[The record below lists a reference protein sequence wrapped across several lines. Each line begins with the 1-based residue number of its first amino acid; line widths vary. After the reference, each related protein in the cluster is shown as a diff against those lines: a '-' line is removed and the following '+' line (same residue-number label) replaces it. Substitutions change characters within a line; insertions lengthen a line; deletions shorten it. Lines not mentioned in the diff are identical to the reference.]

1 MNALSVTSETQLT
14 DIRTEDSIKL
24 MVNAFYDNVRQDEIL
39 EPVFSKLIDD
49 WEAHLPIM
57 YRFWEKLLFGKD
69 GYKRNPFQKHVDLP
83 VSKEHF
89 TRWVELFTQ
98 TIDHNFSGPKADE
111 AKRLATNIA
120 NSFQARM
127 GLNPEGV
134 DYTPLRYSRN

>member
-1 MNALSVTSETQLT
+1 MNAQNITSDTQLT
-14 DIRTEDSIKL
+14 DIQTIENIQV
-24 MVNAFYDNVRQDEIL
+24 MVNAFYNKVRQDAIL
-39 EPVFSKLIDD
+39 EPVFSELIDD
-49 WEAHLPIM
+49 WETHLPIM

-69 GYKRNPFQKHVDLP
+69 GYRRNPFQKHVNLP

-98 TIDHNFSGPKADE
+98 TIDENFLGVKADE

-127 GLNPEGV
+127 GLNLEGV
-134 DYTPLRYSRN
+134 DYTPMRYSRN

>member
-1 MNALSVTSETQLT
+1 MNALSITSNTQLT
-14 DIRTEDSIKL
+14 DIQTPENIQL
-24 MVNAFYDNVRQDEIL
+24 MVDSFYNNVRQDGIL
-39 EPVFSKLIDD
+39 EPVFSEFIDD

-69 GYKRNPFQKHVDLP
+69 GYRRNPFQKHVNLP

-98 TIDHNFSGPKADE
+98 TIDENFSGPKADE
-111 AKRLATNIA
+111 AKTLATNIA

-134 DYTPLRYSRN
+134 EYAPIHYSRN

>member
-1 MNALSVTSETQLT
+1 MNALNITSETQLT
-14 DIRTEDSIKL
+14 DIQTEDSIKL

-39 EPVFSKLIDD
+39 EPVFSELIND
-49 WEAHLPIM
+49 WETHLPIM

-69 GYKRNPFQKHVDLP
+69 GYKRNPFQKHVNLP

-98 TIDHNFSGPKADE
+98 TIDQNFSGPKAEE
-111 AKRLATNIA
+111 AKRLAINIA

-134 DYTPLRYSRN
+134 DYTPLHYSRN